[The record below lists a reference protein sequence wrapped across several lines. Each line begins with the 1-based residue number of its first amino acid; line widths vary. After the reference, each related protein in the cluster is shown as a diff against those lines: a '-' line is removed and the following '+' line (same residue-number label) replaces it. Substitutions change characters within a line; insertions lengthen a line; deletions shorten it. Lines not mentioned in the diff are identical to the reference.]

1 MKNTSITK
9 VSSMKTLRNTA
20 IATFLT
26 ALVLS
31 PVVVLA
37 ATAPS
42 LETNPVGGLPTG
54 TGVNEATGL
63 IGVISTVVRFLL
75 GFLGVVIFLLFLWA
89 GVQYATAGGD
99 EGKTQTATKTMI
111 NAVIGLI
118 IVFIAF
124 AASNAILGFVFQGAN
139 N

>member
-1 MKNTSITK
+1 
-9 VSSMKTLRNTA
+9 MKTLRNTA
-20 IATFLT
+20 IATFVT

-31 PVVVLA
+31 PVVVLGA
-37 ATAPS
+37 SAPT
-42 LETNPVGGLPTG
+42 LDTNPVGALPSG
-54 TGVNEATGL
+54 TGVNETTGL

-139 N
+139 